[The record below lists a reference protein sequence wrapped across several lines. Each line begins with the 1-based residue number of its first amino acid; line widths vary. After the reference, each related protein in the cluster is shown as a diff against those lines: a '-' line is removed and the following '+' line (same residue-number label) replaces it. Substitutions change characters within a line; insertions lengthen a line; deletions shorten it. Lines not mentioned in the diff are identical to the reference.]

1 MERRVQR
8 EKSEKNTLLSSSH
21 NHSIRAILKIKIKV
35 IKDFYE
41 QIVAKLLRTL
51 RKKNICRTPLFWLH
65 FMGKF

>member
-51 RKKNICRTPLFWLH
+51 RKKNICRTPLFLDA
-65 FMGKF
+65 FYG